1 MDGGGFGCGPTGVT
15 SIMISSICF
24 PEELAFPEAA
34 DEGAN
39 PMAGEADDV
48 AGFDVWSI
56 LHLLDD
62 DCAAIPA
69 ARV

>member
-1 MDGGGFGCGPTGVT
+1 
-15 SIMISSICF
+15 MISSICF

-39 PMAGEADDV
+39 PIAGEGEDA